1 MSERTKKKKGEKTII
16 SPPTGISQSGRSIII
31 ISQLHGIPEENIRI
45 DLEKK
50 QLIISASK
58 PDAMV
63 MRKISVPEGSRIS
76 KKRFRD
82 GILEVILE
90 RPL

>member
-1 MSERTKKKKGEKTII
+1 MGERTKKKNGEKTII
-16 SPPTGISQSGRSIII
+16 SPPTGISQSGRSIYI

-76 KKRFRD
+76 KKKFHN
-82 GILEVILE
+82 GILEIILE
-90 RPL
+90 MPL

>member
-1 MSERTKKKKGEKTII
+1 MGERTKKKNGEKTII

-45 DLEKK
+45 DLENK

-63 MRKISVPEGSRIS
+63 IRKISVPECSRIS

-90 RPL
+90 KPL